1 MVQCATQGI
10 YPVGSY
16 HHNTHFL
23 WAASALEGRS
33 QVAMNAAEQVGNK
46 VKENYPHAAHKN
58 SSRLQAWMSVP
69 YNARVRFGQWQTIL
83 KEPSSSEDLR
93 YITGMWH
100 YARGIALT
108 ALGRVDEAGGQLSQ
122 LEDNAHNDKLGRLG
136 FVPAND
142 VMKIAYHVLAGEL
155 AAKQKAY
162 DEAITH
168 FKEAVNLQDNL
179 PYIEPPPWHYPAR
192 QSLGAVLLEAEKP
205 AEAEAVYRKDLTVNP
220 DNGWSLFG
228 LLKSLRAEGKMD
240 AARDIEIRFQRAWAR
255 ADITLTGSRF

>member
-1 MVQCATQGI
+1 
-10 YPVGSY
+10 
-16 HHNTHFL
+16 
-23 WAASALEGRS
+23 
-33 QVAMNAAEQVGNK
+33 
-46 VKENYPHAAHKN
+46 
-58 SSRLQAWMSVP
+58 
-69 YNARVRFGQWQTIL
+69 
-83 KEPSSSEDLR
+83 
-93 YITGMWH
+93 MWH

-122 LEDNAHNDKLGRLG
+122 LEDIAHNDKLGRLG

-168 FKEAVNLQDNL
+168 LKEAVNLQDNL
-179 PYIEPPPWHYPAR
+179 PYIEPPPWYYPTR

-228 LLKSLRAEGKMD
+228 L
-240 AARDIEIRFQRAWAR
+240 
-255 ADITLTGSRF
+255 